1 MNEKD
6 NRDNLFF
13 KVWRNQFIKSIIF
26 KHVELFKFYK
36 VVSFESR
43 NEMLTF
49 NYRYYISELVYDS
62 FESLSEGDIPNNI
75 LKLNLKKLIVSNVQ
89 QVFKG
94 IDTIKE
100 IQLPLETQFNDRNT
114 PIIFDYSKLP
124 KSIKS
129 ILSFKLNNYNNNN
142 YNNYKN
148 NNKSTIINIPNNFE
162 SIVFSDFNQTLLN
175 NIQFFPNKLKKLDL
189 SNNWNNGGKILQTG
203 VFPIG
208 LEELSIIG
216 YTQKLGTNIIPNTV
230 KILQISQSPQY
241 TLRKGTIP
249 NSVLNLKINVLKSKP
264 STNEKQFFYNS
275 GYERMVVQ
283 QQFNNNKTIYSITDQ
298 SIPNSVKSLFISSC
312 EINIKVGSLPDS
324 IENLK
329 IGNCKRVITKSF
341 LPKKLKSLDITSCG
355 GGGGGDCR
363 NIEFSSLPNTLTE
376 LKYHMDFR
384 DHSNLLISNNEFP
397 LLFPSTLLK
406 LHLGRVNEE
415 PYLFI
420 KKLSLLSSLKILI
433 FDTESKFN
441 EKLEVGQLPYGLE
454 EISFGSSFNQILLPG
469 VLPSSYLK
477 VVTFGKE
484 FNQQLSIGSIPRGVE
499 ILNFSNDS
507 KFNQSIDTIGILPST
522 LLHLKFGEHFQSP
535 ITKLNVLPPSLK
547 TLQFS
552 KSFNKNLISKELI
565 PYSTLIKYNIKQNES
580 FN

>member
-43 NEMLTF
+43 DEMLTF

-114 PIIFDYSKLP
+114 PIILDYSKLP

-129 ILSFKLNNYNNNN
+129 ILSFKLNNYHN
-142 YNNYKN
+142 N

-189 SNNWNNGGKILQTG
+189 SSNWNNGGKILQAG

-216 YTQKLGTNIIPNTV
+216 YTQKIGTNIIPNTV

-264 STNEKQFFYNS
+264 STNEKQIFYNS
-275 GYERMVVQ
+275 GYERMVVMNKQQ
-283 QQFNNNKTIYSITDQ
+283 QQFNNNNNNKIIYSITDQ
-298 SIPNSVKSLFISSC
+298 SIPNSVKSLSISSC

-341 LPKKLKSLDITSCG
+341 LPKKLKSLDITFSG
-355 GGGGGDCR
+355 GGSGDCR
-363 NIEFSSLPNTLTE
+363 NIEYSSLPNTLTE
-376 LKYHMDFR
+376 LKYHIDFR
-384 DHSNLLISNNEFP
+384 DHSNLLISNNELP

-415 PYLFI
+415 PCLFI
-420 KKLSLLSSLKILI
+420 NKLSLLSSLKILI
-433 FDTESKFN
+433 FDKESKFN
-441 EKLEVGQLPYGLE
+441 EKIEVGQLPYGLE
-454 EISFGSSFNQILLPG
+454 EISFGGSFNQILLPG
-469 VLPSSYLK
+469 VLPSSSLK

-507 KFNQSIDTIGILPST
+507 KFNRSIDTIGILPST

-565 PYSTLIKYNIKQNES
+565 PYSTLIKYNI
-580 FN
+580 